1 MKLKTTI
8 ITLLTMYLCRAMV
21 MAQPGT
27 APTLDSTRQLA
38 LSGSIDTYF
47 HQSFK
52 TVEQAPRT
60 SFANL
65 PGFSL
70 GMINLVIDYSER
82 KAGVVADLVFGPRGS
97 DAIFNAPLHR
107 NSQGGGSA
115 HLINQMYVYYKVSR
129 NLRLNA
135 GQFNTFLGYESISPV
150 KNVHYST
157 SYIFS
162 FGPFNH
168 TGVWADI
175 NLQRGW
181 TAKVALMNPT
191 DFTEYNPFGTYTV
204 GGQLSFIHN
213 GRTVT
218 LNATYGDPDGHL
230 QARDSVGAR
239 SLGKALQLD
248 FTSSFHVGGKYSVAI
263 SSTMRNIGAGQ
274 VKINMNDKMPLE
286 KSGYCGFALYQ
297 RLTIS
302 RESCMA
308 LRTEYFSEFNKGVGA
323 LGMYNNAQAASVMA
337 FTLSGNLCNS
347 NFRFIPEVRLD
358 KTSTGCFRNSAT
370 GKATTQMFSVN
381 AAVVYT
387 IPALLHKFKS

>member
-1 MKLKTTI
+1 MLKATI
-8 ITLLTMYLCRAMV
+8 TTLLTTYLCSCMV

-27 APTLDSTRQLA
+27 TASQDSLKELV

-70 GMINLVIDYSER
+70 GMINLVIAYSER
-82 KAGVVADLVFGPRGS
+82 KAGLVADLVFGPRGS

-107 NSQGGGSA
+107 NSQGGGSS
-115 HLINQMYVYYKVSR
+115 HIINQMYVYYNVSGSM
-129 NLRLNA
+129 RLNA

-168 TGVWADI
+168 TGIWADF
-175 NLQRGW
+175 NLKRGW
-181 TAKVALMNPT
+181 GAKIALMNPT

-204 GGQLSFIHN
+204 GGQLSFSHG
-213 GRTVT
+213 GRTMT

-239 SLGKALQLD
+239 SQGKALQVD
-248 FTSSFHVGGKYSVAI
+248 FTSSLHVGGKYSLGF
-263 SSTMRNIGAGQ
+263 SSTVRTIGAGQ
-274 VKINMNDKMPLE
+274 IKVSANDQLPLE
-286 KSGYCGFALYQ
+286 RSGYYGVALYH
-297 RLTIS
+297 RVTIS
-302 RESCMA
+302 RQSCMA
-308 LRTEYFSEFNKGVGA
+308 LRTEYFSEFNRGVGA

-337 FTLSGNLCNS
+337 FTLSGNFCNS

-358 KTSTGCFRNSAT
+358 KTSTCCFRNSTT
-370 GKATTQMFSVN
+370 GKATTQMLSIN